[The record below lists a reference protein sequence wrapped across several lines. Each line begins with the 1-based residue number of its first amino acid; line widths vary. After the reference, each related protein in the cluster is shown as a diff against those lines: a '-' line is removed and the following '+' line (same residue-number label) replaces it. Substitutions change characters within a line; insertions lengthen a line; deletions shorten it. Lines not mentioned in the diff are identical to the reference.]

1 MELVLALVLCSG
13 ALVSS
18 TKPHAASAALELRH
32 RSPAC
37 LSVHSIPLVFSVL
50 RCPGC
55 PQLPADECTRRK
67 LLNAPSTHRTQLVP
81 LPRRQ
86 HASKASKRRQLNYT
100 D

>member
-32 RSPAC
+32 RSSAC

-55 PQLPADECTRRK
+55 PQLPAAERTLDSQDPTRP
-67 LLNAPSTHRTQLVP
+67 LTSTP
-81 LPRRQ
+81 